1 MSMCIQMYGRNADF
15 VCSFIF
21 EVCKYGMWFWY
32 YIVDLYD
39 FVCMVAVF
47 FILLIFP
54 HICCSCGRSK
64 QMDQFKQR

>member
-1 MSMCIQMYGRNADF
+1 MLILFAALFSKF
-15 VCSFIF
+15 VST
-21 EVCKYGMWFWY
+21 VCGFGII

>member
-47 FILLIFP
+47 FILL
-54 HICCSCGRSK
+54 
-64 QMDQFKQR
+64 